1 VQQYES
7 RFGIGSYSTFGGHA
21 FDAWAILRPALERA
35 LRREQTTNLAAF
47 RRAVRD
53 ELEATRNVVGTH
65 GIFNMSPTD
74 HLGLRFNEAAVM
86 VEVVRDSSGKLDW
99 KLLRTFR

>member
-1 VQQYES
+1 V
-7 RFGIGSYSTFGGHA
+7 
-21 FDAWAILRPALERA
+21 L
-35 LRREQTTNLAAF
+35 
-47 RRAVRD
+47 RD

-86 VEVVRDSSGKLDW
+86 VEVVKTPAGKLDW
-99 KLLRTFR
+99 RLLRTFR